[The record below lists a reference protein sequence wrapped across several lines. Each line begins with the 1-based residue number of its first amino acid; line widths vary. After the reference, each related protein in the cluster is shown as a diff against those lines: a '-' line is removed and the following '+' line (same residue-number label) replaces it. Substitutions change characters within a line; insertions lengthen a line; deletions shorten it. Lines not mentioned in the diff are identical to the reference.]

1 MSTILQIDSSLFG
14 SQGQSGQLAR
24 QFVEKYTQTRT
35 VDKVIYR
42 DLGSEPIPHLTAESF
57 QGFSLPEEERN
68 EHQKSIASL
77 SDRLISELNEAD
89 VLVMGLPLYNFTMPS
104 TLKTYFD
111 HIARAGIT
119 FRYTEQGPQ
128 GLLKGKKA
136 YILAARGGEY
146 QGTPMDTQ
154 TALIKHFL
162 GFIGITD
169 VEFIYAE
176 GLAKGGDAREVALG
190 KAAER
195 IDQLVA

>member
-1 MSTILQIDSSLFG
+1 MSTILHIDSSLFG
-14 SQGQSGQLAR
+14 AEGQSGQLSR
-24 QFVEKYTQTRT
+24 QFVEKFVQAQT

-42 DLGSEPIPHLTAESF
+42 DLVSKPIPHLTAESF
-57 QGFSLPEEERN
+57 QGFGLPDEERN
-68 EHQKSIASL
+68 EQQKKIVQL
-77 SDRLISELNEAD
+77 SDELIKELNEAD

-119 FRYTEQGPQ
+119 FRYTEQGPK
-128 GLLKGKKA
+128 GLLQGKKA
-136 YILAARGGEY
+136 YILAARGGVY
-146 QGTPMDTQ
+146 HGTPMDTQ
-154 TALIKHFL
+154 TALIEHFL

-176 GLAKGGDAREVALG
+176 GLAKGGDTRDVALD